1 MKARSVLL
9 AVLSLALVSLACQPP
24 AAEVGQLSE
33 ADEAA
38 IQAVVDDLMEA
49 ELAGDWEAMYATF
62 TEDVVAMLAN
72 HPALEGLA
80 AYREWIEP
88 LDVSVSELS
97 VAVAEIDGRGDLA
110 YVRGTYS
117 ETYTVGE
124 AEPIEEQGKYLFIL
138 KKHADG
144 SWRMAITISNSNLPA
159 AE

>member
-62 TEDVVAMLAN
+62 TDDVVAMTAN
-72 HPALEGLA
+72 QPAL
-80 AYREWIEP
+80 
-88 LDVSVSELS
+88 
-97 VAVAEIDGRGDLA
+97 
-110 YVRGTYS
+110 
-117 ETYTVGE
+117 
-124 AEPIEEQGKYLFIL
+124 
-138 KKHADG
+138 
-144 SWRMAITISNSNLPA
+144 
-159 AE
+159 